1 MAKLDL
7 EWLQVFE
14 EVYRTRSISRA
25 AEHLGIAQ
33 ASASVAIQK
42 LRDHFGDQLFTR
54 TPAGMQ
60 PTSYASEIRA
70 DIASVL
76 GLLLKVRHAHAAF
89 DPASSSRTFRV
100 SATDIRQLVMLP
112 RLVNTLR
119 QVAPAVRIH
128 ADPMSELTP
137 RLMTEGQ
144 IELAIGRLP
153 HVESGF
159 MQRTLLDEEFVC
171 LASAQHPRIRAP
183 LTLEAVLQERH
194 LQVSLSGTGTGAS
207 IVDKALAEHR
217 LQVEVG
223 LRVASFLPVG
233 RIVAE
238 SELLAF
244 VPRSLGVA
252 LAQREQIQVLDSPIA
267 IPVYPVRLYW
277 HERFQADPGHAWLR
291 QLIADQFR
299 SERALPG
306 GDEAVG
312 VGDAEDGSPVHQP
325 STAMTAKPSRAPS
338 GT

>member
-1 MAKLDL
+1 
-7 EWLQVFE
+7 
-14 EVYRTRSISRA
+14 
-25 AEHLGIAQ
+25 
-33 ASASVAIQK
+33 
-42 LRDHFGDQLFTR
+42 
-54 TPAGMQ
+54 
-60 PTSYASEIRA
+60 
-70 DIASVL
+70 
-76 GLLLKVRHAHAAF
+76 
-89 DPASSSRTFRV
+89 V

-119 QVAPAVRIH
+119 QMAPAVRIH

-144 IELAIGRLP
+144 IELSIGRLP

-159 MQRTLLDEEFVC
+159 MQRTLLDEDFVC
-171 LASAQHPRIRAP
+171 LASAQHPRIRPP
-183 LTLEAVLQERH
+183 LTVEMVLQERH

-267 IPVYPVRLYW
+267 IPAYPVRLYW

-306 GDEAVG
+306 VDEVVAV
-312 VGDAEDGSPVHQP
+312 DDGSPEHQP
-325 STAMTAKPSRAPS
+325 STAMATKSSRAPS
-338 GT
+338 ET